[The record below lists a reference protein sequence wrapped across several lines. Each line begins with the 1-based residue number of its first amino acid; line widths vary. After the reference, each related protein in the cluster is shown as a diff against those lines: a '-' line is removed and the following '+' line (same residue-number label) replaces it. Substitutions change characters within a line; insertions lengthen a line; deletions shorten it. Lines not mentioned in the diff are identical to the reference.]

1 MLALARVQH
10 ELQADL
16 DDAGLLDTIGTCH
29 IFMTLPSAVDAFCWW
44 CVDNMR
50 RWARRR
56 NGEKG
61 EAMER
66 VAVPSGTAERAEL
79 PCTRPWPVPEPRR

>member
-1 MLALARVQH
+1 MTRVS
-10 ELQADL
+10 
-16 DDAGLLDTIGTCH
+16 DTIGTCH

-44 CVDNMR
+44 CVDNLR